1 MDQEPV
7 RAWRNSSSMA
17 GSQLSL
23 RVATL
28 LTGLLECIAFS
39 GLIFGWSSLVFVF
52 KSDHY
57 FEDLCEPPVN
67 QTSNATGY
75 SECSAQDSKFSLIF
89 TLASF
94 SNNFLILPIG
104 YIFDHLGTTVARL
117 IAIFLY
123 AGGTLLVAV
132 SSAGTA
138 LMLFVAFPMLAV
150 GGILFLL
157 TNLQVGNLFGK
168 HRSTIITLYNG
179 AFDSSSAIFLIVK
192 LLHEWGLKLQIS
204 FFILCAFSI
213 WHLIRTFFLM
223 PRGHI
228 PFPLPSNYSY
238 GIDCSRGADGPQGK
252 KDEEARREKVELR
265 QEANAPSPAVQQEIA
280 NIDQSDPPSFRSC
293 LLSWRFFW
301 HLVWLSLMQ
310 LWHYLFIGTLNPMLN
325 HLAHGDQHLVS
336 SYTNAFAITQ
346 FFGVLCAPWN
356 GFILDRLKKKY
367 QQEARKRGFP
377 ESTAD
382 LHSTFPS
389 LALTSLLCLGFSI
402 CASIPILKLQYFTFI
417 LQVIN
422 RSFLFGGNA
431 AFITLAFPSQHF
443 GKIYGTTLMLS
454 AVITLLQFPIFILIK
469 GPLQNDPTY
478 VNIVLILL
486 TLPTFVHPFL
496 VSKQW
501 QHQEKHM

>member
-1 MDQEPV
+1 
-7 RAWRNSSSMA
+7 MA

-28 LTGLLECIAFS
+28 LTGLLECVAFS
-39 GLIFGWSSLVFVF
+39 GLIFGWTSLVFVL

-57 FEDLCEPPVN
+57 FEDLCEQPGN
-67 QTSNATGY
+67 QTSNATGH

-94 SNNFLILPIG
+94 SNNFMTFPMG
-104 YIFDHLGTTVARL
+104 YIFDRLGTTVARL

-123 AGGTLLVAV
+123 GGATLLVAV

-138 LMLFVAFPMLAV
+138 LMLFAAFPMLAV
-150 GGILFLL
+150 GGSLFLL

-179 AFDSSSAIFLIVK
+179 AFDSSSATFLIIK
-192 LLHEWGLKLQIS
+192 LLYEQGLKLRVC

-238 GIDCSRGADGPQGK
+238 GIDCSRGTDGSQGTK
-252 KDEEARREKVELR
+252 GEEARKEKVDLR
-265 QEANAPSPAVQQEIA
+265 QEDNASPQ
-280 NIDQSDPPSFRSC
+280 DQLHEASGCDPPSFWSC
-293 LLSWRFFW
+293 VLSWRFFW
-301 HLVWLSLMQ
+301 HLLWLSSMQ

-325 HLAHGDQHLVS
+325 RLAHGDQHLVS
-336 SYTNAFAITQ
+336 TYTNAFAITQ
-346 FFGVLCAPWN
+346 LFGVLCAPWN
-356 GFILDRLKKKY
+356 GFLLDRLKKKY
-367 QQEARKRGFP
+367 LQEARKRGFP
-377 ESTAD
+377 DSMAD
-382 LHSTFPS
+382 LHSTYPS

-417 LQVIN
+417 LQVIS
-422 RSFLFGGNA
+422 RSFLYGGNA

-443 GKIYGTTLMLS
+443 GKILGTAMTLS
-454 AVITLLQFPIFILIK
+454 AVISFLQFPIFVLIK
-469 GPLQNDPTY
+469 GPLQGDPIY

-486 TLPTFVHPFL
+486 TLLSFVHSFI
-496 VSKQW
+496 VSRQW
-501 QHQEKHM
+501 RQQEKRV

>member
-1 MDQEPV
+1 
-7 RAWRNSSSMA
+7 MA
-17 GSQLSL
+17 GSQLSI

-39 GLIFGWSSLVFVF
+39 GLIFGWTSLVFVL

-57 FEDLCEPPVN
+57 FEDVCEQPGN
-67 QTSNATGY
+67 QTSNATGH

-94 SNNFLILPIG
+94 SNNFMTFPMG
-104 YIFDHLGTTVARL
+104 YIFDRLGTTVARL

-123 AGGTLLVAV
+123 GVATLLIAV

-138 LMLFVAFPMLAV
+138 PMLLVAFPMLAV

-179 AFDSSSAIFLIVK
+179 AFDSSSAIFLIIK
-192 LLHEWGLKLQIS
+192 LLYEQGLKLRIS

-238 GIDCSRGADGPQGK
+238 GINCSRGAEGSQGRK
-252 KDEEARREKVELR
+252 GEDTGKEKVELR
-265 QEANAPSPAVQQEIA
+265 HEANSSSPAVQQ
-280 NIDQSDPPSFRSC
+280 
-293 LLSWRFFW
+293 
-301 HLVWLSLMQ
+301 
-310 LWHYLFIGTLNPMLN
+310 
-325 HLAHGDQHLVS
+325 VS
-336 SYTNAFAITQ
+336 TFTNAFAITQ
-346 FFGVLCAPWN
+346 LFGVFCAPWN
-356 GFILDRLKKKY
+356 GIMLDHLKKKY
-367 QQEARKRGFP
+367 QQEARQRGFP
-377 ESTAD
+377 ESMAD

-402 CASIPILKLQYFTFI
+402 CASTPILKLQYFTFI
-417 LQVIN
+417 LQVIS

-431 AFITLAFPSQHF
+431 AFLTLAFPSQHF
-443 GKIYGTTLMLS
+443 GKIYGTSMMLS
-454 AVITLLQFPIFILIK
+454 ALVTFLQFPIFILIK
-469 GPLQNDPTY
+469 GPLQGDPTY
-478 VNIVLILL
+478 VNIVLILF
-486 TLPTFVHPFL
+486 TLLSFVHPFL
-496 VSKQW
+496 VSRQW
-501 QHQEKHM
+501 RDQEKDA